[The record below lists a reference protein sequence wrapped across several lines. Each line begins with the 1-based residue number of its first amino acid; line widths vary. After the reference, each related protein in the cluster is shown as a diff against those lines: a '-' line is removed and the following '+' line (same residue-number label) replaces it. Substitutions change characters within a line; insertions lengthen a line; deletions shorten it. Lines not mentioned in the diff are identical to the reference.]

1 MSWPDLLGLVG
12 VVLMLLAYLG
22 AQTGRLDP
30 TALPSL
36 IMNLVGPA
44 LVIVSLRFRF
54 NLPAFLTEAAW
65 ALAATFGLVRLALKR
80 RRQS

>member
-30 TALPSL
+30 TAAPSL
-36 IMNLVGPA
+36 IMNLIGPA

-65 ALAATFGLVRLALKR
+65 ASAAVFGLVRLALKR
-80 RRQS
+80 RT